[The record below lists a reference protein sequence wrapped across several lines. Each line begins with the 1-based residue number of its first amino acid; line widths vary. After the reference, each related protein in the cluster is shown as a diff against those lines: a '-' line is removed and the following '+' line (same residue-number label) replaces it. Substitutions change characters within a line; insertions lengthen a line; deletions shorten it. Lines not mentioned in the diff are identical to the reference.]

1 MVGHFSSGGHGPLSS
16 SYGLAVD
23 NVLEIRIVTPDGE
36 LCTVNPCLNPDL
48 FWALRGGGGGT
59 FGVITS
65 VTMKAYPAPQA
76 TSHSFTLAGLDANN
90 QTAFWDT
97 VAFVLSEFPR
107 LKEGGMQGY
116 STILPPGI
124 IPQAP
129 SWVWSWGFY
138 LYDKPNGTAET
149 LFAPVAAKLD
159 PLNGTT
165 IFYNTSVVSYPDFFS
180 LWNSTSDPGSVA
192 TSGAT
197 LGSRLLPAEA
207 LADQN
212 RVSAVLQQ
220 ITAPMSGKSVS
231 GQILQPF
238 IVANNMTGRD
248 GQVSVTPAWADAVLH
263 FVLAEGFPD
272 NDTFAQAQPTFQD
285 MTKDR
290 VAPLKSLAPDSGCY
304 QNEVCDLLSY

>member
-1 MVGHFSSGGHGPLSS
+1 M
-16 SYGLAVD
+16 
-23 NVLEIRIVTPDGE
+23 
-36 LCTVNPCLNPDL
+36 
-48 FWALRGGGGGT
+48 
-59 FGVITS
+59 
-65 VTMKAYPAPQA
+65 
-76 TSHSFTLAGLDANN
+76 
-90 QTAFWDT
+90 
-97 VAFVLSEFPR
+97 
-107 LKEGGMQGY
+107 
-116 STILPPGI
+116 
-124 IPQAP
+124 
-129 SWVWSWGFY
+129 WSWGFY
-138 LYDKPNGTAET
+138 LYDKPNGTAEA

-304 QNEVCDLLSY
+304 QNEVCDLLSH